1 MNKTSRSILVIWDF
15 TQKSK
20 DALQHAVQLSQV
32 SNSPLILLHVIHHT
46 SIFGKSNLVETLQK
60 ECEERIDTEAT
71 QIKKHYGVDISW
83 QVSIGKT
90 GKIIRQ
96 LVLDKNI
103 SLVVSPEH
111 YNTRNKVLKMPFIL
125 KRCLKNIQI
134 PFIATDKTPV
144 HSKYIEIVVPLDYD
158 KRFKETVQWLVYLSK
173 VYKCNIN
180 LIKPFY
186 SDQGKKKMMANNIFF
201 SKKMFDNNNII
212 YGIKTAKKKRPF
224 VQEVYNFS
232 DAIDAD
238 LIMIIADKYNTYLSE
253 DKLHKNSKAPLMCL
267 SPKRR
272 VYQSFT

>member
-1 MNKTSRSILVIWDF
+1 MIKTSRSILVIWDF

-46 SIFGKSNLVETLQK
+46 SIFGKSSLVETLQK
-60 ECEERIDTEAT
+60 ECEEKIETEAT
-71 QIKKHYGVDISW
+71 QIKKQFGIEISW
-83 QVSIGKT
+83 QVSIGKIGRIT
-90 GKIIRQ
+90 RQ
-96 LVLDKNI
+96 IVLDKNV

-111 YNTRNKVLKMPFIL
+111 YNTRNKILRMPTIL
-125 KRCLKNIQI
+125 KKCLKNIQI

-158 KRFKETVQWLVYLSK
+158 KKFKETVQWLVYLSK

-201 SKKMFDNNNII
+201 SKKIFDSNNII
-212 YGIKTAKKKRPF
+212 YGIKTAKKKKPF

-232 DAIDAD
+232 DTIDAD
-238 LIMIIADKYNTYLSE
+238 LIMIIADKYNAYLSE

>member
-1 MNKTSRSILVIWDF
+1 MIKTSRSILVIWDF

-46 SIFGKSNLVETLQK
+46 SIFGKSSLVETLQK
-60 ECEERIDTEAT
+60 ECEEKIETEAT
-71 QIKKHYGVDISW
+71 QIKKQFGIEISW
-83 QVSIGKT
+83 QVSIGKIGRIT
-90 GKIIRQ
+90 RQ
-96 LVLDKNI
+96 IVLDKNI

-111 YNTRNKVLKMPFIL
+111 YNTRNKILRMPTIL
-125 KRCLKNIQI
+125 KKCLKNIQI

-158 KRFKETVQWLVYLSK
+158 KKFKETVQWLVYLSK

-201 SKKMFDNNNII
+201 SKKIFDSNNII
-212 YGIKTAKKKRPF
+212 YGIKTAKKKKPF

-232 DAIDAD
+232 DTIDAD
-238 LIMIIADKYNTYLSE
+238 LIMIIADKYNAYLSE